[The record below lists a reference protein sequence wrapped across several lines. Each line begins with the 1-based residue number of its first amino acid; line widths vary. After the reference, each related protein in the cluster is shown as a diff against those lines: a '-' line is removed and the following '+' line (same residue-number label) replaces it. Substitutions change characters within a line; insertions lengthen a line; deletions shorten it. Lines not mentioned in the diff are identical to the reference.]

1 MAGNSQSATSARSR
15 RAAQDRQTRL
25 IVTGALIGLGV
36 VVAIIAVGLF
46 LTQYQAPRRHVLT
59 VGGRDYDAAAVAR
72 RASYFVLVERGAVDI
87 DDIAE
92 AATELLVDEAIA
104 RERAP
109 ATVGAL
115 EAGELEAELRSR
127 FGLTPDDD
135 AVAYAEAL
143 TQSLRA
149 SGLSRDEYFDVV
161 EAGMLAARLDDDFR
175 SQIGNAALQLR
186 LSRIRLVDRALA
198 DEVRALAV
206 EGGDFAALVLE
217 HTTDT
222 AHRED
227 GGDLG
232 WFPLE
237 LMEPEVA
244 ALVEMLEA
252 GAVAPLATVGIFFDV
267 YLVSERSEERA
278 LEFVQIDQLV
288 QRRLEAWLDAERLDF
303 AFELELSDGEQ
314 SWIRDRVVSDVN
326 RALGR

>member
-25 IVTGALIGLGV
+25 VVTGALIGLGV
-36 VVAIIAVGLF
+36 VVAIIAAGLF
-46 LTQYQAPRRHVLT
+46 LTQYRPPRMHVLT
-59 VGGRDYDAAAVAR
+59 VGERHYDAAAVAR
-72 RASYFVLVERGAVDI
+72 RASYFLLFERGAGNI
-87 DDIAE
+87 DSIAAE
-92 AATELLVDEAIA
+92 TVELLVDEAVT

-115 EAGELEAELRSR
+115 EEGELEAELRSR

-135 AVAYAEAL
+135 AVAYAQAL

-149 SGLSRDEYFDVV
+149 SGLSRVEFFDLV
-161 EAGMLAARLDDDFR
+161 EAGMLAGRLEDGFR

-186 LSRIRLVDRALA
+186 LSRIRLAEREPA
-198 DEVRALAV
+198 EQVRALAA

-232 WFPLE
+232 WSPLE

-244 ALVEMLEA
+244 AVVETLQA
-252 GAVAPLATVGIFFDV
+252 GEVAPLATAGIFFDV
-267 YLVSERSEERA
+267 YLVSERDEERA
-278 LEFVQIDQLV
+278 LEFVQIDQLA

-303 AFELELSDGEQ
+303 AFELGLSDGEE